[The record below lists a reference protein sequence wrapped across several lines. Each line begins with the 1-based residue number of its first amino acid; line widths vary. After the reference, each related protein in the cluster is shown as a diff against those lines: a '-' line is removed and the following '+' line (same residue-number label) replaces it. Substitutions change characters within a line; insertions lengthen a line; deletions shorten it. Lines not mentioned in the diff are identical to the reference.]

1 MKMEKEELISVIM
14 PTYNRGYVI
23 SNAIDSILNQSY
35 ANFEL
40 IIVDD
45 CSSDNTEEIVRSYQ
59 KKDKRIIYI
68 KLDRNSGANYAR
80 NIGLKKA
87 TGDYI
92 TFQDSD
98 DISLSNRLETEMNV
112 LKSEDVD
119 WVFSSFR
126 KINGK
131 KKIIIPKK
139 QIKEE
144 EIAETLLFK
153 NLITTQVLF
162 SKRKIFDEVKF
173 DDNLPRFQDWD
184 LAIRISKKY
193 RGKHINKVLLDMYI
207 QNDSITKNPQKG
219 KIALK
224 LIKEKYIN
232 DLNRKQLARL
242 YCRIGLFEMLCDEDA
257 TINFKKSIIYEKNI
271 KYIIIFILY
280 KLKILKTVYCLL
292 KK

>member
-112 LKSEDVD
+112 LK
-119 WVFSSFR
+119 
-126 KINGK
+126 
-131 KKIIIPKK
+131 
-139 QIKEE
+139 
-144 EIAETLLFK
+144 
-153 NLITTQVLF
+153 
-162 SKRKIFDEVKF
+162 
-173 DDNLPRFQDWD
+173 
-184 LAIRISKKY
+184 
-193 RGKHINKVLLDMYI
+193 
-207 QNDSITKNPQKG
+207 
-219 KIALK
+219 
-224 LIKEKYIN
+224 
-232 DLNRKQLARL
+232 
-242 YCRIGLFEMLCDEDA
+242 
-257 TINFKKSIIYEKNI
+257 
-271 KYIIIFILY
+271 
-280 KLKILKTVYCLL
+280 
-292 KK
+292 